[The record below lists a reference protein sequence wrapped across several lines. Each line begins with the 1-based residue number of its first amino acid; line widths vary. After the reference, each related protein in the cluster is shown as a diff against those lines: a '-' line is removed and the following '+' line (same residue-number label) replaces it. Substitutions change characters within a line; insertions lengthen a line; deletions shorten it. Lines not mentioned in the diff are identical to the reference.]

1 MKQAVISIA
10 SASEAS
16 TLSDEKLNRERLRRD
31 PSSSATARAET
42 STPYAPGS
50 GSIKWY
56 VTLRVTTAVPLPDT
70 VTSADVKDPRSMT
83 RMTSNVSRS
92 TDTGETAYP
101 PPGADPH
108 RDDDDDDDDDPVGS
122 TATVRLESSSKVAAA
137 YAASASRPTTVSCVL
152 LNPPRSFRRSISHR
166 AARCAFAK
174 SPLSTSATH
183 AYAVASTATGCGKPY
198 SDRRESSS
206 TSSSTSSPQRMVVP
220 PSETTPKV
228 IIRARASNASSHPLP
243 TETHARVSAR
253 AATAT
258 AYALSSFDAFRATYV
273 IVASTLAPS
282 RPPSTIARRQYAAS
296 PKPAPDAPAISA

>member
-16 TLSDEKLNRERLRRD
+16 TLSDEELNRERLRRD